1 MMELGITADR
11 ATMVVLPPK
20 APQVAEGQAWPRR
33 VRQQIE
39 EKEVK
44 HFNLSDGRLAVFPG
58 NKTAFF
64 KIFVWF
70 VSFKLA

>member
-33 VRQQIE
+33 VRQQVE
-39 EKEVK
+39 EEEVK
-44 HFNLSDGRLAVFPG
+44 QINLSNGRVAVFPG
-58 NKTAFF
+58 MEAAFLES
-64 KIFVWF
+64 
-70 VSFKLA
+70 SFGLFL